1 MKLSEKSRFR
11 LLQNLSEWH
20 EDAYYANRSNFECEE
35 DGVDKGKN
43 YIQFIAMYRIIKKL
57 IKEARWAYPM

>member
-11 LLQNLSEWH
+11 LFQNLSEWH
-20 EDAYYANRSNFECEE
+20 EDAYYANRSTFEYT
-35 DGVDKGKN
+35 DNGVDIGKN

-57 IKEARWAYPM
+57 IKEAK